1 MAAVVKAADTSA
13 VAAVGST
20 AGGGKGNVIF
30 GPYHINHLQM
40 DVSAHI
46 CPKIFIRELQFV
58 FPAEDLTDVVC
69 IPTMQCA
76 RTDLVNIGDDIEAE
90 KDRLL
95 ERFMATARVL
105 CQEFI
110 AAGYWSDY
118 IDPCSGLPMLNQ
130 TCNKVFS
137 EVDGAQQL
145 LGYSVMNAGCCKVLL
160 HPQWGSGVYPA
171 SLFTKA
177 PSVVVAEKLTM
188 LQNGAFDKRI
198 EEELANLIVAVQTPN
213 PCSS

>member
-1 MAAVVKAADTSA
+1 MAAIVETGENSA
-13 VAAVGST
+13 GSAT
-20 AGGGKGNVIF
+20 ATGGKGNTIF
-30 GPYHINHLQM
+30 GPEHIGHLQM

-58 FPAEDLTDVVC
+58 FPAENLTDIVC
-69 IPTMQCA
+69 IPTMQFA
-76 RTDLVNIGDDIEAE
+76 RTDLVNVGDDIEVE

-95 ERFMATARVL
+95 ERFMATAKVL
-105 CQEFI
+105 CDEFI

-137 EVDGAQQL
+137 EVDGAEQL

-160 HPQWGSGVYPA
+160 HPQWGSAVYPA

-177 PSVVVAEKLTM
+177 PTDVVVEKLSM
-188 LQNGAFDKRI
+188 LRDGAFDTRI
-198 EEELANLIVAVQTPN
+198 EGELAKLIAAVQASN
-213 PCSS
+213 PSS